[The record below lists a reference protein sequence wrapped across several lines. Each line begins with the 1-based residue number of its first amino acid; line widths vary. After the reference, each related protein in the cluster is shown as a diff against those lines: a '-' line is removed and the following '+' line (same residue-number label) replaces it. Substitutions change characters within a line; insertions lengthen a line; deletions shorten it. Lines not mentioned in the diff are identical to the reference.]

1 MAKETIVLDI
11 QTDSSKAEGSVKS
24 LKAQLKEA
32 QAEVTTLADK
42 FGATSEQAV
51 QAAKRA
57 ADLKDRI
64 GDAKALTDAFNPDA
78 KFKAFGAALQ
88 GVAGGFSAVQGAMGL
103 MGAESEDVQKTLL
116 KVQSAMALSQG
127 LNAIGEAGDAFK
139 TLGKQAVDA
148 FNKIKVAIGT
158 SGIGLLVIALGA
170 IYAYWDDI
178 KEAVSGVSDEQKQL
192 LETQKQSQATAQKS
206 LDAISKQENLLK
218 LQGKSEKE
226 IVQLKMKA
234 TAEVIKSLEAQIV
247 TQEEIKKQQIATA
260 QRNQDILKGILDFVT
275 FPLKGLL
282 KTVDMV
288 GKALG
293 KDFGLAEGLTKSV
306 AEMVFDPKKV
316 EEEGNKSIEE
326 TKTKLAELKNT
337 QAGYQLDINN
347 QEKEANKKRA
357 EEAKKNA
364 DEIKEANK
372 KLHEETKKQNDE
384 NFINSIKDERARAE
398 AKLNLE
404 YTNKIRE
411 INSSKANA
419 EEKAQAL
426 IENEKKYNIELQTLK
441 DKNAE
446 EDKKKAKD
454 NLDKQL
460 KAEQETFDLV
470 TQARLSQIK
479 DANIKR
485 QEEEAIR
492 FQKETDNL
500 LAQLNNKEI
509 TEADFNARREALKTL
524 HENNL
529 TAIEK
534 TNADERV
541 KTAEAEY
548 QAKVSLWNQTGSALG
563 QLADV
568 VGKTTGM
575 GKALGLAQIAIDTG
589 VAISALT
596 RNSQANPANAVT
608 GGIAG
613 TIQFATGIIQILA
626 NIKKAKDLLSSAK
639 VPSGGGG
646 GGGAMPSISATA
658 PVAPQ
663 MSSTAINQQ
672 LANQQGN
679 VATRAYVV
687 ESDVSGSQERIS
699 RLNRAARIV

>member
-1 MAKETIVLDI
+1 MAIKETVVLSVES
-11 QTDSSKAEGSVKS
+11 DSSKAEGSVKS

-178 KEAVSGVSDEQKQL
+178 KEAVSGVSEEQKNL

-372 KLHEETKKQNDE
+372 KANEDILKLQQE
-384 NFINSIKDERARAE
+384 NTLARISDDRKRAE
-398 AKLNLE
+398 AKLEMDLE
-404 YTNKIRE
+404 AAKKEVEN
-411 INSSKANA
+411 SKASA
-419 EEKAQAL
+419 EIKAKEIQALEEKYMLDLNAMK
-426 IENEKKYNIELQTLK
+426 EKNRL
-441 DKNAE
+441 
-446 EDKKKAKD
+446 EDEKKAKESAD
-454 NLDKQL
+454 RQL

-509 TEADFNARREALKTL
+509 TEADFNARREAINIL
-524 HENNL
+524 HENKVTENKKLNAEEQKKIEEAKLEHQKQVAQAYSGLLDNL
-529 TAIEK
+529 A
-534 TNADERV
+534 N
-541 KTAEAEY
+541 
-548 QAKVSLWNQTGSALG
+548 
-563 QLADV
+563 V
-568 VGKTTGM
+568 VGKQTAV
-575 GKALGLAQIAIDTG
+575 GKGLAIAAATIDTYQAANSALKANYGIFGPAAQIARFAS
-589 VAISALT
+589 VAATIAM
-596 RNSQANPANAVT
+596 
-608 GGIAG
+608 GIK
-613 TIQFATGIIQILA
+613 
-626 NIKKAKDLLSSAK
+626 NIKAIASTK

-687 ESDVSGSQERIS
+687 ESDVSGSQERIN